1 MAIIRP
7 TRKNSG
13 VETLIK
19 ILALLTDDIILING
33 IILMSQFSIGIL
45 QATKMSLFIEQSP
58 FAYIGPRNVWLQEY
72 KDGVTV
78 YYANE
83 IEACEFLG
91 KLENKIS
98 LEESFPEKN
107 RCHYRLDD
115 LDTAAEH
122 IRNYLLIGLYPGHKI
137 DDYTRD
143 WLNGVIKIREW
154 DVLATFDPSD
164 PLLQKPR

>member
-19 ILALLTDDIILING
+19 ILALLTDDITLFNG
-33 IILMSQFSIGIL
+33 QILMSQFSIGLL
-45 QATKMSLFIEQSP
+45 QATKMSLFIDPSP
-58 FAYIGPRNVWLQEY
+58 FAYIGPRNVWLQDY
-72 KDGVTV
+72 KDGVSV

-91 KLENKIS
+91 RLELKIS

-107 RCHYRLDD
+107 RQHYRLDD

-137 DDYTRD
+137 EPPTNE
-143 WLNGVIKIREW
+143 WLNKFIKAREW
-154 DVLATFDPSD
+154 DVLATFEPSD
-164 PLLQKPR
+164 IALLKPR